1 MRNKLPDRHNT
12 NESSDY
18 MSSTP
23 GYENNSPILAA
34 QSHPHTFNSTFKK
47 KYQILGIFALILA
60 IIFGF
65 RSLHMDHNKDDLESV
80 GDSDFNASTICTPPS
95 TIIADENR
103 QDQDNQCSHHSSSV
117 PWPNFTYLI
126 RASSSGRLLT
136 LDSGGIT
143 LAKPGDN
150 RGSSIHMST
159 QSFGNKPFPRLLV
172 LLWKCIEVKGW
183 LHFQNAASGCF
194 LGHKFWGDLTCS
206 SRVAEGWE
214 RFTVR
219 PLPEGGY
226 YLSLTHFERLWKV
239 GIKDGVLAKIWEGET
254 GGFVNNGEGEGQV
267 VVWEFTKV

>member
-1 MRNKLPDRHNT
+1 MKNKLPDLHST
-12 NESSDY
+12 NKSSDY
-18 MSSTP
+18 TSSTP
-23 GYENNSPILAA
+23 SYENNSPIPAA
-34 QSHPHTFNSTFKK
+34 QSHCSHTPNPVFKK
-47 KYQILGIFALILA
+47 KYQILSIFALFLA
-60 IIFGF
+60 IIIGIC
-65 RSLHMDHNKDDLESV
+65 SLLMGHNKGDHESV
-80 GDSDFNASTICTPPS
+80 ADSDFNGPTIQTPPS
-95 TIIADENR
+95 TIIADENC
-103 QDQDNQCSHHSSSV
+103 QDQDNECSHHSSSV

-150 RGSSIHMST
+150 HGSSIH
-159 QSFGNKPFPRLLV
+159 
-172 LLWKCIEVKGW
+172 WKCIEVKGW

-194 LGHKFWGDLTCS
+194 LGHAFWGDLTCS

-226 YLSLTHFERLWKV
+226 YLSLTHWERLWKV